1 MEGGK
6 VRINR
11 DKVTDC
17 ARKVRADDILTI
29 RASRQ
34 VHVVRVIGFAQ
45 ARVSPPLT
53 VTLYERVSDA

>member
-1 MEGGK
+1 MVGGK

-17 ARKVRADDILTI
+17 ARKVRIADILTI

-34 VHVVRVIGFAQ
+34 VHVVRVIGFAA
-45 ARVSPPLT
+45 ARVSPPQT
-53 VTLYERVSDA
+53 ATLYETVADA